1 MEEDKRDLDAVKEN
15 EKNNKEVFP
24 SPGRMLNYNFQE
36 SGKKYKNE
44 ERKVTI

>member
-1 MEEDKRDLDAVKEN
+1 MEENKRDLDAVN
-15 EKNNKEVFP
+15 EKNNMEVFP